1 MICFFEN
8 NLLKVSTIWDNVEC
22 LAFFVQ
28 FRLNMYLFGIYTNTP
43 SSESFIVFRKR
54 NLAILSFI
62 CHKLADSLEVLD
74 LILPYLLYSCKKYS
88 NLEPLNLR
96 GKFCTFI
103 IQHYVPLYI
112 IYSLHFLL
120 QQHWYHALGWLYWPV
135 RVCVIAKACNYI
147 QHFLIS

>member
-1 MICFFEN
+1 MIH
-8 NLLKVSTIWDNVEC
+8 
-22 LAFFVQ
+22 
-28 FRLNMYLFGIYTNTP
+28 
-43 SSESFIVFRKR
+43 VFRKM

-62 CHKLADSLEVLD
+62 CCKLADSLEFVD
-74 LILPYLLYSCKKYS
+74 LILTYFLYSCKKYS